1 MKIKKAFSSEVE
13 KKNFIENYFNGNL
26 SSEIIDNLLYSDKSN
41 ESLIKYQNFLEKTN
55 DGMRNL
61 NLLQMIKFFFGKKAL
76 KKTFGKKDFAI
87 DDIKEKDTWMVQ
99 FDNSIFLVPYKN
111 EIIYNNIISKEDI
124 EKAIEFEKEF
134 ILFCLDYANNNV
146 EKLNKKEKE
155 IFKKGVM
162 IMSSNQLNI
171 KNSYE
176 DFVNKCALS
185 KEEIQELT
193 ETYLKGNDE
202 NVQELLDEL
211 SLIIYNEVYKN
222 NIGKE
227 FVDYNLNNTVLCDAD
242 VYKLSK
248 KHFVKNEMEE
258 GAYPFIR
265 VVEIRMGEKLIKKE
279 NGKKFKF

>member
-134 ILFCLDYANNNV
+134 ILFCLDYANNV